1 MINFPS
7 HTSPLPKCLVQ
18 GQVVTKIRNQSKGCP
33 RRDFRGGPVDKTP
46 CSHAGGPGSIP
57 GWGTKILHVEL
68 SKIKTKRLSSSWDE
82 DTRSC
87 FLGNYRME
95 CCV

>member
-33 RRDFRGGPVDKTP
+33 RRDFRGGPVNF
-46 CSHAGGPGSIP
+46 S
-57 GWGTKILHVEL
+57 
-68 SKIKTKRLSSSWDE
+68 SKEQVSFNFVTAVTIYSDFGVPKNKACH
-82 DTRSC
+82 C
-87 FLGNYRME
+87 FPIYLP
-95 CCV
+95 